1 MRNQEAKPLRARATL
16 STEFERDAYAWARSQ
31 DWKSCDID
39 NSLPVAARPQKATV
53 IRQRPTK
60 LRWSGCL
67 RTITTDV
74 FKATGIDS
82 PVKTESRRFRLT
94 IC

>member
-1 MRNQEAKPLRARATL
+1 MDHVSEGGSGLCG
-16 STEFERDAYAWARSQ
+16 EV
-31 DWKSCDID
+31 WKSCDID

-60 LRWSGCL
+60 LRWQGAYGL